1 MAVPEMRIDE
11 RSLSRSELT
20 TAAKV
25 ASRAFFDDPFFTF
38 LMPSDQKREGSLTI
52 FFRSV
57 LAHMGPKGR
66 LVTVRSE
73 SDEILGVAAWFTTGG
88 YPLSVRV
95 QLAQLPNSLRV
106 VARHPQGLADG
117 NSYVQAIAKAHPK
130 EPHWYLMLLC
140 ADPIVQ
146 RRGVGTL
153 LLDEAFAHIDAEGV
167 ASHLE
172 TQKPDN
178 LAYYRRFGY
187 ELRETLSPV
196 ASGPPIYTMWR
207 ASR

>member
-1 MAVPEMRIDE
+1 MRIDQC
-11 RSLSRSELT
+11 SLSRSELT
-20 TAAKV
+20 AAARV

-38 LMPSDQKREGSLTI
+38 LMPDDRKREKSLTI

-57 LAHMGPKGR
+57 LAHPGPQGR

-73 SDEILGVAAWFTTGG
+73 HDEILGVAAWLTTDG

-95 QLAQLPNSLRV
+95 QLAQLPNSLRAF
-106 VARHPQGLADG
+106 ARQPKGLADG

-140 ADPIVQ
+140 ADPMIQ

-153 LLDEAFAHIDAEGV
+153 LLEEAFTHVDTEGV

-172 TQKPDN
+172 TQKEEN

-187 ELRETLSPV
+187 ELRATLRPV

-207 ASR
+207 APR